1 MENVVILKGKINLA
15 TLCLRLCEEMEE
27 HYVDSSYRLKPMPK
41 DEAFE
46 KEVAMDEDVYRALYA
61 AMYGMIDIFH
71 KGNDEI
77 VISTYRNGIT
87 IAGLEIESKDLY
99 ALCSVENNKF
109 LIQRSRLGIAL
120 AFLKQEQVK
129 IEQVYGGER
138 DCIGFAFPNEV
149 EKQYTET
156 ASIEFG

>member
-1 MENVVILKGKINLA
+1 MENVVILKGKMNLA

-27 HYVDSSYRLKPMPK
+27 QYAGNSIQLKPMPK

-46 KEVAMDEDVYRALYA
+46 MEIEIVEDIYRALYA
-61 AMYGMIDIFH
+61 AMCGMIDAFY
-71 KGNDEI
+71 KENDEI

-87 IAGLEIESKDLY
+87 IAGLEIEGKDLY

-129 IEQVYGGER
+129 IEQVYGGKR
-138 DCIGFAFPNEV
+138 DCIGFAFP
-149 EKQYTET
+149 KET
-156 ASIEFG
+156 D

>member
-1 MENVVILKGKINLA
+1 MTVYNQVRSMIKKG
-15 TLCLRLCEEMEE
+15 
-27 HYVDSSYRLKPMPK
+27 
-41 DEAFE
+41 AFE
-46 KEVAMDEDVYRALYA
+46 NEVAMDEDVYRALYA

-129 IEQVYGGER
+129 IEQVYGRER
-138 DCIGFAFPNEV
+138 DGIGFAFPKET
-149 EKQYTET
+149 EKLYAET
-156 ASIEFG
+156 PSTMLS